1 MRKHELAVKNVLEN
15 DSGQGEGE
23 TGLEGQVCCHLR
35 GREFDK
41 GRYRQ
46 SSSDCEPAVIS
57 MILTSIRVKI
67 S

>member
-46 SSSDCEPAVIS
+46 SSLPAVIS